1 VATAVS
7 PPGAFNISSVYK
19 PWPRQILFHKSGA
32 KNRLQVGSFGS
43 GKSRPLLWEGI
54 FHALEYPGSESLILR
69 KTTPDLKRTVISK
82 FLSDVPKEIYQ
93 RYNETDRT
101 VYFHPQP
108 KFDEHGNPMY
118 SSDGQPLTVQS
129 KLYFHPCDRDVDV
142 NNYLS
147 TEYVFIGFEE
157 LGEFSF
163 AIWDA
168 LANRNRCP
176 IPGSRACMAAAT
188 NPYGA
193 GWSWIK
199 KLWGCGKDK
208 KSGLPLVPKP
218 LPGMDPE
225 KFRASDY
232 EYIHSTVDDNPI
244 YIKDEEYI
252 RKLESSPNRDVVR
265 WGNLDAISG
274 LYFDN
279 YIAETIERSKEDF
292 VWQHWQPV
300 WVGWDYGFGHY
311 ATIFFVTKA
320 MLKPRLKGQQ
330 PKMVNV
336 VIAERILQ
344 ESTPE
349 QQTNSLIL
357 TIPSKKDAQGEIIGR
372 AWEIDSVHFSW
383 ERFNRVA
390 SNRTIADEVGDILA
404 AAGLPRPVRSNNDR
418 VAGWTKMY
426 SLFESEDL
434 YILKDECPTLCE
446 AIPQL
451 PRVQPGKG
459 NIEDVEK
466 PKGVSLFDDC
476 GDGVRYAISGMLLD
490 AEDKPREVQYEEE
503 LAKIT
508 DPMARFEKQYREF
521 NRQKKEAEAP
531 RKQIV
536 IPSWRARLQKP
547 K

>member
-1 VATAVS
+1 M
-7 PPGAFNISSVYK
+7 
-19 PWPRQILFHKSGA
+19 
-32 KNRLQVGSFGS
+32 GS
-43 GKSRPLLWEGI
+43 GKSRPLLWEAI
-54 FHALEYPGSESLILR
+54 FHALEYPGSESIILR
-69 KTTPDLKRTVISK
+69 KTVPDLKRTVISK
-82 FLSDVPKEIYQ
+82 FQADVPKEIYQ
-93 RYNETDRT
+93 RYNESDHI

-108 KFDEHGNPMY
+108 KIGA
-118 SSDGQPLTVQS
+118 DGKPVFKADGTPETVQS
-129 KLYFHPCDRDVDV
+129 KLYFAACERDADV
-142 NNYLS
+142 NKYLS
-147 TEYVFIGFEE
+147 TEFVFIGFEE

-163 AIWDA
+163 SIWSA
-168 LANRNRCP
+168 MSLRNRCP
-176 IPGSRACMAAAT
+176 IPGSRSCMAGAT
-188 NPYGA
+188 NPFGV
-193 GWSWIK
+193 GWAWIK
-199 KLWGCGKDK
+199 KLWGCGKNAQGVPNK
-208 KSGLPLVPKP
+208 PAPLK
-218 LPGMDPE
+218 GMNAAEFNP
-225 KFRASDY
+225 ADY
-232 EYIHSTVDDNPI
+232 EYVHSTVDDNPI
-244 YIKDEEYI
+244 YSKDKEYVNA
-252 RKLESSPNRDVVR
+252 LDSSPIRNIVR
-265 WGNLDAISG
+265 YGDLDAVSG

-279 YIAETIERSKEDF
+279 YIPEVVERSKEDF

-300 WVGWDYGFGHY
+300 WIGWDWGFGHH

-320 MLKPRLKGQQ
+320 LLKPRLKGQQ

-336 VIAERILQ
+336 VVAERILQ

-349 QQTNSLIL
+349 QQTNALIL
-357 TIPSKKDAQGEIIGR
+357 TIPTKTDADGNVLR
-372 AWEIDSVHFSW
+372 LWNIDSVHFSW

-466 PKGVSLFDDC
+466 PKGVSLYDDC
-476 GDGVRYAISGMLLD
+476 GDGVRYAISGMLLE

-531 RKQIV
+531 RKQII
-536 IPSWRARLQKP
+536 IPSWRNRIKP
-547 K
+547 R